1 MDISQETVFG
11 REITSI
17 TKLLNSKLLNVVI
30 VPCYQGSMVKLLF
43 FANFL
48 FCAVKTHIP
57 ATKTQFSTL
66 PHVLVREKF
75 EFEVFLKILATLC
88 S

>member
-1 MDISQETVFG
+1 MDISPETVFG
-11 REITSI
+11 RESTSS

-30 VPCYQGSMVKLLF
+30 VPFYQGSMVQVLF

-57 ATKTQFSTL
+57 ATKTHFPTL
-66 PHVLVREKF
+66 PYVLVREKF
-75 EFEVFLKILATLC
+75 EFEVSLKILVTLC
-88 S
+88 R